1 MPPYARMRTDLVSSS
16 SVVEGAT
23 VYTIKDPIAGNYF
36 RLREPE
42 FWLLN
47 RLDGETAPEEIAR
60 GFKEKFNLDISPEA
74 VAQFVGTMDRML
86 FLESSRAEQAT
97 DRVGSHPWAGR
108 SLFGRLLFIKIK
120 GFTPGRFLEALTRWY
135 RPFHRPFW
143 FVLQA
148 ALILFGLGLLAA
160 NSRHFAVDLVE
171 LWSVGSVATIIL
183 SLFILLTLHEFAH
196 AVTCRRLGGEVRE
209 IGFLLM
215 YFQPCFYCD
224 LSDAWLF
231 EKKSQ
236 RMAVTWAGPYFQLI
250 LLALSVVLWRLT
262 VEGSFVNHLAWTLV
276 TVNWINY
283 LFNFNPLIKLDGYYL
298 LSDWLEIPNL
308 RQKAFTYLGNVFRR
322 RFLGWPITKVD
333 VSSRERRVF
342 LGYGSLALLYS
353 TSLLIY
359 IFWLVSHFLL
369 VKTGPLGLM
378 LFFVVLLVILRS
390 SLAGMARGVATHF
403 RYMKQLLKKPVR
415 LVVYLVLLALVIFL
429 CVAVPFP
436 RRVSGDISVQPIAEF
451 TLSHN
456 EFGLLESTTRYGGQ
470 TPAIRSGF
478 IQMASSDMVALNMV
492 PMVNNGQSVRQGD
505 TVAMVTSNQIT
516 KEIETGR
523 AELDRLAGKLALL
536 QAPPKKE
543 EVAEAEAQVTGAR
556 TNLEQ
561 LRRDLERVISLVE
574 KNLEPAERLETKRSE
589 VNIAEAELT
598 KRISALELLKSPP
611 RPEEVNVIEH
621 EIGKQR
627 AQLAFL
633 TKQAEAQH
641 IVAPFDGL
649 VVSGKRDNC
658 ILAVARNNMVELLVP
673 VSDFDIALVELE
685 QRVQVK
691 VRSYPDETFY
701 GSVVRIPEVADSH
714 ESGNVFP
721 VGVVVDNNARR
732 LRDGMTGYAKIETG
746 EASLAGLALR
756 KLYSILKVEFW
767 SWW

>member
-1 MPPYARMRTDLVSSS
+1 MPPYARMRADLVSSS
-16 SVVEGAT
+16 SVVDGAT

-47 RLDGETAPEEIAR
+47 RLDGEAAPGDIAR
-60 GFKEKFNLDISPEA
+60 GFKAKFDLDIPAEA
-74 VAQFVGTMDRML
+74 VEQFIGTMEGMG
-86 FLESSRAEQAT
+86 FLESSSPEKT
-97 DRVGSHPWAGR
+97 VGREEARPWARR
-108 SLFGRLLFIKIK
+108 SLFGRLLFIKVK
-120 GFTPGRFLEALTRWY
+120 GFTPGRFLDALTRWY
-135 RPFHRPFW
+135 QPFHRPFW

-148 ALILFGLGLLAA
+148 ALILLGLGLLAV

-171 LWSVGSVATIIL
+171 LWNLGSVATIVL

-196 AVTCRRLGGEVRE
+196 AVICRRLGGEVRE

-231 EKKSQ
+231 EKKSE
-236 RMAVTWAGPYFQLI
+236 RLAVTWAGPYFQLV
-250 LLALSVVLWRLT
+250 LLASSVVLWRLS
-262 VEGSFVNHLAWTLV
+262 VEGSFANQLAWTLV

-308 RQKAFTYLGNVFRR
+308 RQKAFGYLGNVFKRR
-322 RFLGWPITKVD
+322 LLGWPIKRIE
-333 VSSRERRVF
+333 VSPREKRVF
-342 LGYGSLALLYS
+342 LTYGSLALFYS
-353 TSLLIY
+353 TSLLVY
-359 IFWLVSHFLL
+359 IFWLVSRFLL

-390 SLAGMARGVATHF
+390 SLAGVARGIATHF
-403 RYMKQLLKKPVR
+403 GFMKQLLKKPVR
-415 LVVYLVLLALVIFL
+415 LTVYLVLLILVVIL
-429 CVAVPFP
+429 SVAVPFP
-436 RRVSGDISVQPIAEF
+436 RRVSGDVSVRPIAEF

-470 TPAIRSGF
+470 TPATRSGF

-492 PMVNNGQSVRQGD
+492 PLVKDGHTVRQGD

-523 AELDRLAGKLALL
+523 AELDRLNGTLTLL
-536 QAPPKKE
+536 QAAPKKE
-543 EVAEAEAQVTGAR
+543 EVAEASAQVTAAR
-556 TNLEQ
+556 ANLAQ
-561 LRRDLERVISLVE
+561 LQRDLDRVTSLVE
-574 KNLEPAERLETKRSE
+574 KNMEPAERLETKKAE
-589 VNIAEAELT
+589 VEIAEAELST
-598 KRISALELLKSPP
+598 KTSALELLQAPP
-611 RPEEVNVIEH
+611 RPEEVNVIEY
-621 EIGKQR
+621 EIEKQR

-633 TKQAEAQH
+633 TEQAEAQH
-641 IVAPFDGL
+641 VVAPFDGL
-649 VVSGKRDNC
+649 VVSGRSANC
-658 ILAVARNNMVELLVP
+658 ILAVARNDVVELLVP
-673 VSDFDIALVELE
+673 VSDFDIALISLQ

-691 VRSYPDETFY
+691 VRSYPNETFY
-701 GSVVRIPEVADSH
+701 GSVVRVPEVAVPRDDGH
-714 ESGNVFP
+714 VFP
-721 VGVVVDNNARR
+721 VAVVVDNDKRL

-746 EASLAGLALR
+746 ESSLASLALR
-756 KLYSILKVEFW
+756 KLYSVLKVEFW

>member
-1 MPPYARMRTDLVSSS
+1 MPPYARKRTDLVSSS
-16 SVVEGAT
+16 TVVDGAT

-47 RLDGETAPEEIAR
+47 RLDGETSPQTIAESFR
-60 GFKEKFNLDISPEA
+60 SKFNLDITPEA
-74 VAQFVGTMDRML
+74 VEQFIETMDGL
-86 FLESSRAEQAT
+86 QFLESESAAETPARAGA
-97 DRVGSHPWAGR
+97 RPWGR
-108 SLFGRLLFIKIK
+108 KSLFGRLLYIKIK
-120 GFTPGRFLEALTRWY
+120 GFTPGRFLDLLTRIY
-135 RPFHRPFW
+135 RPFHHPFW
-143 FVLQA
+143 FALQV
-148 ALILFGLGLLAA
+148 ALIVFGLGLLAV
-160 NSRHFAVDLVE
+160 NSRHFAIDLVE
-171 LWSVGSVATIIL
+171 LWNVGSVVTIVL

-196 AVTCRRLGGEVRE
+196 AVACRRLGGEVRE

-236 RMAVTWAGPYFQLI
+236 RLAVTWAGPYFQLI
-250 LLALSVVLWRLT
+250 LLAVAVILWRLT
-262 VEGSFVNHLAWTLV
+262 VEGTYINQLAWTLV

-308 RQKAFTYLGNVFRR
+308 RQKAFAYLGNVFKRR
-322 RFLGWPITKVD
+322 LLGWPIERVEVTP
-333 VSSRERRVF
+333 REKRAF
-342 LGYGSLALLYS
+342 LSYGVLALIYS
-353 TSLLIY
+353 ASLLIY
-359 IFWLVSHFLL
+359 IFWLVSRFLL
-369 VKTGPLGLM
+369 VKTGPFGLL
-378 LFFVVLLVILRS
+378 LFLAVLLVILRS
-390 SLAGMARGVATHF
+390 PLVGFVRGIATHL
-403 RYMKQLLKKPVR
+403 RYMKQLFKKPVR
-415 LVVYLVLLALVIFL
+415 LTIYIIILALVIVL

-436 RRVSGDISVQPIAEF
+436 RRVSGDISVRPIAEF

-456 EFGLLESTTRYGGQ
+456 EFGLLESTTRYGGK
-470 TPAIRSGF
+470 TPATRSGF
-478 IQMASSDMVALNMV
+478 IQMASSDMVALNMIPIV
-492 PMVNNGQSVRQGD
+492 EDGQTVRQGD

-523 AELDRLAGKLALL
+523 AELNRLTGTLALL

-543 EVAEAEAQVTGAR
+543 AIAEAEAQVSAAR
-556 TNLEQ
+556 ANLDQ
-561 LRRDLERVISLVE
+561 LNRDLERISSLVD

-589 VNIAEAELT
+589 VEVAEAELS

-611 RPEEVNVIEH
+611 RPEEVDVVEH
-621 EIGKQR
+621 EIAKQQ
-627 AQLAFL
+627 AQLTFL
-633 TKQAEAQH
+633 TQQAEAQH

-649 VVSGKRDNC
+649 VVSGKQDNC
-658 ILAVARNNMVELLVP
+658 ILAVARNSVVELLVP
-673 VSDFDIALVELE
+673 VSDFDISLIQRD

-701 GSVVRIPEVADSH
+701 GAVVRVPEVAASH
-714 ESGNVFP
+714 ADGNIFP
-721 VGVVVDNNARR
+721 VAVVVDNSERK

-746 EASLAGLALR
+746 RTSLAGLALR
-756 KLYSILKVEFW
+756 KLYSVLRVEFW